1 MEFKSTEIVNANVI
15 PSSIT
20 DQSLIKKE
28 KEQNI
33 PKLLRDYFIKDYQK
47 EFETGKLYCNQSN
60 KTSINAIKQL
70 FEALISLTKIPNTVS
85 ESKTNLELTEL
96 LKVIMSSCTIAIT
109 KIAEKEIINNQ
120 AYLAVI
126 AGYLAKSI
134 TNNTKN
140 E

>member
-1 MEFKSTEIVNANVI
+1 MEFKSTEILNANAI

-20 DQSLIKKE
+20 DHSLIEKE
-28 KEQNI
+28 KEQSL
-33 PKLLRDYFIKDYQK
+33 PKLLSDYFIKDYQK

-60 KTSINAIKQL
+60 KTAINAIKQL
-70 FEALISLTKIPNTVS
+70 FEALISLTKVPDEVG
-85 ESKTNLELTEL
+85 EKKTNLEITEL

-109 KIAEKEIINNQ
+109 KIAEKEILNNR

-134 TNNTKN
+134 SNNTKN
-140 E
+140 

>member
-20 DQSLIKKE
+20 DHSLIEKE

-33 PKLLRDYFIKDYQK
+33 PKLLRDFFIKDYQK

>member
-1 MEFKSTEIVNANVI
+1 MEFKSTEIGNANVI

-28 KEQNI
+28 TEQNI
-33 PKLLRDYFIKDYQK
+33 PKLLRDFFIKDYQK

-85 ESKTNLELTEL
+85 ETKTNLELTEL
-96 LKVIMSSCTIAIT
+96 LKVIMSSCTMAIT

-140 E
+140 G

>member
-28 KEQNI
+28 TEQNI
-33 PKLLRDYFIKDYQK
+33 PKLLRYFFIKDYQK

>member
-1 MEFKSTEIVNANVI
+1 MEFKSTEILNANVI

-20 DQSLIKKE
+20 DHSLIEKE

-33 PKLLRDYFIKDYQK
+33 PKLLRDFFIKDYQK

-85 ESKTNLELTEL
+85 ETKTNLELTEL

>member
-20 DQSLIKKE
+20 DHSLIKKE
-28 KEQNI
+28 TEQNI
-33 PKLLRDYFIKDYQK
+33 PKLLRDFFIKDYQK

>member
-1 MEFKSTEIVNANVI
+1 MEFKSTEILNANAI

-20 DQSLIKKE
+20 DHSLIEKE
-28 KEQNI
+28 KEQSL
-33 PKLLRDYFIKDYQK
+33 PKLLSDYFIKDYQK

-60 KTSINAIKQL
+60 KTAINAIKQL
-70 FEALISLTKIPNTVS
+70 FEALISLTKVPDEVGEI
-85 ESKTNLELTEL
+85 KTNLEITEL

-109 KIAEKEIINNQ
+109 KIAEKEILNNR

-134 TNNTKN
+134 LNNTKN

>member
-20 DQSLIKKE
+20 DHSLIEKE

-33 PKLLRDYFIKDYQK
+33 PKLLRDFFIKDYQK

-85 ESKTNLELTEL
+85 ETKTNLELTEL

>member
-28 KEQNI
+28 TEQNI
-33 PKLLRDYFIKDYQK
+33 SKLLRDFFIKDYQK

-85 ESKTNLELTEL
+85 ETKTNLELTEL
-96 LKVIMSSCTIAIT
+96 LKVIMSSCTMAIT

-140 E
+140 G

>member
-20 DQSLIKKE
+20 DHSLIEKE

-33 PKLLRDYFIKDYQK
+33 PKLLRDFFIKDYQK

-85 ESKTNLELTEL
+85 ETKTNLELTEL
-96 LKVIMSSCTIAIT
+96 LKVIMSSCTMAIT

>member
-28 KEQNI
+28 TEQNI
-33 PKLLRDYFIKDYQK
+33 PKVLRDFFIKDYQK

>member
-20 DQSLIKKE
+20 DHSLIEKE
-28 KEQNI
+28 KEKNI
-33 PKLLRDYFIKDYQK
+33 PKLLSDFFIKDYQK

-70 FEALISLTKIPNTVS
+70 FEALISLTKIPNTVGETKS
-85 ESKTNLELTEL
+85 NLELTEL
-96 LKVIMSSCTIAIT
+96 LKIIMSACTMAIT

-134 TNNTKN
+134 LNNTKN

>member
-20 DQSLIKKE
+20 DQSLIEKE

-33 PKLLRDYFIKDYQK
+33 PKLLRDFFIKDYQK

>member
-15 PSSIT
+15 PSSIS
-20 DQSLIKKE
+20 DHSLIKKE

-33 PKLLRDYFIKDYQK
+33 PKLLRDFFIKDYQK

-70 FEALISLTKIPNTVS
+70 FEALISLTKISNTVS

>member
-1 MEFKSTEIVNANVI
+1 MEFKSTEILNANAI

-20 DQSLIKKE
+20 DHSLIEKE
-28 KEQNI
+28 KEQSL
-33 PKLLRDYFIKDYQK
+33 PKLLSDYFIKDYQK

-60 KTSINAIKQL
+60 KTAINAIKQL
-70 FEALISLTKIPNTVS
+70 FEALISLTKVPDEVGEI
-85 ESKTNLELTEL
+85 KTNLEITEL

-109 KIAEKEIINNQ
+109 KIAEKEILNNR

-134 TNNTKN
+134 SNNTKN

>member
-20 DQSLIKKE
+20 DHSLIKKE

>member
-28 KEQNI
+28 TKQNI
-33 PKLLRDYFIKDYQK
+33 PKLLRDFFIKDYQK

-60 KTSINAIKQL
+60 KTSINAINQL

-140 E
+140 A

>member
-20 DQSLIKKE
+20 DQSFLKKE
-28 KEQNI
+28 TEQNI
-33 PKLLRDYFIKDYQK
+33 PKLLRDFFIKDYQK

-85 ESKTNLELTEL
+85 ETKTNLELTEL
-96 LKVIMSSCTIAIT
+96 LKVIMSSCTMAIT

-140 E
+140 G

>member
-28 KEQNI
+28 TEQNI
-33 PKLLRDYFIKDYQK
+33 PKLLRDFFIKDYQK

-70 FEALISLTKIPNTVS
+70 FEALISLTKISNTVS

>member
-20 DQSLIKKE
+20 DHSLIEKE
-28 KEQNI
+28 KENNI
-33 PKLLRDYFIKDYQK
+33 PKLLSDFFIKDYQK

-60 KTSINAIKQL
+60 KTAINAIKQL
-70 FEALISLTKIPNTVS
+70 FEDLISLTKIPNTVGETKS
-85 ESKTNLELTEL
+85 NLELTEL
-96 LKVIMSSCTIAIT
+96 LKIIMSACTMAIT

-134 TNNTKN
+134 LNNTKN

>member
-20 DQSLIKKE
+20 DHSLIEKE

-33 PKLLRDYFIKDYQK
+33 PKLLRDFFIKDYQK

-109 KIAEKEIINNQ
+109 KIAEKEIINNR

>member
-28 KEQNI
+28 TEQNI
-33 PKLLRDYFIKDYQK
+33 PKLLRDFFIKDYQK

>member
-1 MEFKSTEIVNANVI
+1 MEN
-15 PSSIT
+15 
-20 DQSLIKKE
+20 
-28 KEQNI
+28 NI
-33 PKLLRDYFIKDYQK
+33 PKLLSDFFIKDYQK

-60 KTSINAIKQL
+60 KTAINAIKQL

>member
-20 DQSLIKKE
+20 DHSLIEKE
-28 KEQNI
+28 KENNI
-33 PKLLRDYFIKDYQK
+33 PKLLSDFFIKDYQK

-60 KTSINAIKQL
+60 KTAINAIKQL

>member
-1 MEFKSTEIVNANVI
+1 MEFKSTEILNANAI

-20 DQSLIKKE
+20 DHSLIEKE

-33 PKLLRDYFIKDYQK
+33 PKLLSDYFIKDYQK

-60 KTSINAIKQL
+60 KTAINAIKQL
-70 FEALISLTKIPNTVS
+70 FEALISLTKVPNEVG
-85 ESKTNLELTEL
+85 EKKTNLEITEL

-109 KIAEKEIINNQ
+109 KIAEKEILNNR

-134 TNNTKN
+134 SNNTKN

>member
-1 MEFKSTEIVNANVI
+1 MEFKSTEILNANVI

-20 DQSLIKKE
+20 DHSLIEKE

-33 PKLLRDYFIKDYQK
+33 PKLLSDFFIKDYQK

-85 ESKTNLELTEL
+85 ETKTNLELTEL

>member
-20 DQSLIKKE
+20 DHSLIEKE
-28 KEQNI
+28 KENNI
-33 PKLLRDYFIKDYQK
+33 PKLLSDFFIKDYQK

-60 KTSINAIKQL
+60 KTAINAIKQL
-70 FEALISLTKIPNTVS
+70 FEALISLTKIPNTVGETKS
-85 ESKTNLELTEL
+85 NLELTEL
-96 LKVIMSSCTIAIT
+96 LKIIMSACTMAIT

-134 TNNTKN
+134 LNNTKN

>member
-20 DQSLIKKE
+20 DHSLIEKE

>member
-28 KEQNI
+28 TEQNI
-33 PKLLRDYFIKDYQK
+33 PKLLRDFFIKDYQK
-47 EFETGKLYCNQSN
+47 EFETGRLYCNQSN

-85 ESKTNLELTEL
+85 ETKTNLELTEL

>member
-20 DQSLIKKE
+20 DHSLIEKE

-33 PKLLRDYFIKDYQK
+33 PKLLSDYFIKDYQK

-60 KTSINAIKQL
+60 KTAINAIKQL
-70 FEALISLTKIPNTVS
+70 FEALISLTKVPNEVG
-85 ESKTNLELTEL
+85 EKKTNLEITEL

-109 KIAEKEIINNQ
+109 KIAEKEILNNR

-134 TNNTKN
+134 SNNTKN

>member
-20 DQSLIKKE
+20 DQSLIEKE
-28 KEQNI
+28 TEQNI
-33 PKLLRDYFIKDYQK
+33 PKLLRDFFIKDYQK

>member
-1 MEFKSTEIVNANVI
+1 MEFKSTEILNANAI

-20 DQSLIKKE
+20 DHSLIEKE
-28 KEQNI
+28 KEQSL
-33 PKLLRDYFIKDYQK
+33 PKLLSDYFIKDYQK

-60 KTSINAIKQL
+60 KTAINAIKQL
-70 FEALISLTKIPNTVS
+70 FEALISLTKVPDEVG
-85 ESKTNLELTEL
+85 EKKTNLEITEL

-109 KIAEKEIINNQ
+109 KIAEKEILNNR

-134 TNNTKN
+134 SNNTKN